1 MEVMV
6 DNIVIG
12 ANGKESKYNIRNFT
26 PSKKDI
32 FEMTS
37 KVNRDVAKYIIEMY
51 NSGRET
57 SDEVL
62 DNLLEIWAKRKYPL
76 YVLFGRKL
84 SVSFKC
90 LTSLTVKKY
99 MEELQDI
106 CKKQNITRKKG
117 NEEVFIDT
125 SHFIYYLPIIQLF
138 DEEDF
143 KRNICKKDDIICEL
157 IDTYKPGQKLS
168 RFFSNF
174 FNDPEF
180 DIELSKVLQDRDM
193 DTYANISID
202 FNDFLTSS
210 FNGNGWTTCFSLH
223 GCHESSIP
231 NILFDRSTAVAFF
244 SQKNFQFGKNLVW
257 NSKELRCF
265 VHVDLKTSSFC
276 ISRAYPNVDNNV
288 FYDNIKYG
296 MEEIISSYFQTEEDW
311 KVDLVTPN
319 MDKGSCCDTYTI
331 SQNNLYRIHKNV
343 LKRYLT
349 CKSKQY
355 FLDPIK
361 YICSLEGFISK
372 EILVG
377 ESSYI
382 CMCCGKISKEP
393 LVQGF
398 MCKECYDC

>member
-32 FEMTS
+32 LEMTS
-37 KVNRDVAKYIIEMY
+37 KVNRDVAKHIIEMY
-51 NSGRET
+51 NRGRET

-99 MEELQDI
+99 MKKLQDI

-143 KRNICKKDDIICEL
+143 KKNICKKDDIICEL

-180 DIELSKVLQDRDM
+180 DIELSKVLQDRDI

-210 FNGNGWTTCFSLH
+210 FNDNGWTTCFSLD

-231 NILFDRSTAVAFF
+231 NILFDRSTIVAFF
-244 SQKNFQFGKNLVW
+244 LKKLFNLV
-257 NSKELRCF
+257 
-265 VHVDLKTSSFC
+265 
-276 ISRAYPNVDNNV
+276 
-288 FYDNIKYG
+288 
-296 MEEIISSYFQTEEDW
+296 
-311 KVDLVTPN
+311 
-319 MDKGSCCDTYTI
+319 
-331 SQNNLYRIHKNV
+331 
-343 LKRYLT
+343 
-349 CKSKQY
+349 
-355 FLDPIK
+355 
-361 YICSLEGFISK
+361 
-372 EILVG
+372 
-377 ESSYI
+377 
-382 CMCCGKISKEP
+382 KI
-393 LVQGF
+393 
-398 MCKECYDC
+398 